1 MQTGQKVKSFSAL
14 SSNGQFDFPKNDGLW
29 TVLYIYEGDFLP
41 TSATDIKEL
50 DRALPKFTA
59 HNANIVAMST
69 DSVPSHL
76 AWILSLRNQNK
87 DGLPIKIEL
96 ISDRQ
101 GEIIEAFGVSLNN
114 ESATLIIDPEGVL
127 RAKNIHSAVTGINV
141 TEIERELLALQTA
154 RYQYGQ
160 TPSGWTPGEDILDH
174 PPRSINSTLTN
185 MSDKQALGGY
195 CLDWYICYRQ
205 DTGLRSQSPTIP
217 PRE

>member
-1 MQTGQKVKSFSAL
+1 MQTGQKVNSFTAL
-14 SSNGQFDFPKNDGLW
+14 STNGQIDFPQNNGLW

-50 DRALPKFTA
+50 DRAMPKFMA
-59 HNANIVAMST
+59 HDAQIIAMST

-87 DGLPIKIEL
+87 EGIPIKIEL
-96 ISDRQ
+96 ISDKL
-101 GEIIEAFGVSLNN
+101 GKISEDFGVALQN
-114 ESATLIIDPEGVL
+114 ESGTFIIDPEGVL
-127 RAKNIHSAVTGINV
+127 RAKTIHSAVTGINV

-154 RYQYGQ
+154 RYQFGQ

-174 PPRSINSTLTN
+174 PPRSLSSTLTN

-195 CLDWYICYRQ
+195 CLDWYLCFRQ
-205 DTGLRSQSPTIP
+205 DTGLRSQSPTAP

>member
-1 MQTGQKVKSFSAL
+1 MNTGQKVKNFTAL
-14 SSNGQFDFPKNDGLW
+14 SSNGQIDFPKNNGLW

-50 DRALPKFTA
+50 DRAYPKFLA
-59 HNANIVAMST
+59 HDTQIIAMST
-69 DSVPSHL
+69 DSVASHL

-96 ISDRQ
+96 ISDRL
-101 GEIIEAFGVSLNN
+101 GEIMGEFGVAIQN
-114 ESATLIIDPEGVL
+114 ESGTFIIDPEGIL
-127 RAKNIHSAVTGINV
+127 RAKNIHSSVTGINV

-154 RYQYGQ
+154 RYQFGQ

-174 PPRSINSTLTN
+174 PPRSLSSTLTN

-195 CLDWYICYRQ
+195 CLDWYLCYRQ
-205 DTGLRSQSPTIP
+205 DTGLRTQSSTSLPT
-217 PRE
+217 E

>member
-1 MQTGQKVKSFSAL
+1 MQTGQKINNFTAP
-14 SSNGQFDFPKNDGLW
+14 SSNGQIDFPKNNGLW

-50 DRALPKFTA
+50 DRAYPKFSA
-59 HNANIVAMST
+59 HDAQIIAMST
-69 DSVPSHL
+69 DSVASHL

-96 ISDRQ
+96 ISDRM
-101 GEIIEAFGVSLNN
+101 GEIMSDFGVATQN
-114 ESATLIIDPEGVL
+114 ESGTFIIDPEGIL
-127 RAKNIHSAVTGINV
+127 RAKNIHSSVTGINV

-154 RYQYGQ
+154 RYQFGQ

-174 PPRSINSTLTN
+174 PPRSLNSTLTN

-195 CLDWYICYRQ
+195 CLDWYLCYRQ
-205 DTGLRSQSPTIP
+205 DTGLRTQSPTAP

>member
-1 MQTGQKVKSFSAL
+1 MQTGQKVNSFSAL
-14 SSNGQFDFPKNDGLW
+14 STNGQYDFPKNDGIW

-50 DRALPKFTA
+50 DKALPKFLA
-59 HNANIVAMST
+59 HDANIVAMST
-69 DSVPSHL
+69 DSVASHL

-87 DGLPIKIEL
+87 EGLPLKIEL
-96 ISDRQ
+96 ISDRL
-101 GEIIEAFGVSLNN
+101 GEIISDLGVSLQN

-127 RAKNIHSAVTGINV
+127 RAKNIHSSVTGINV
-141 TEIERELLALQTA
+141 TELERELLALQTA

-174 PPRSINSTLTN
+174 PPRSITSTLTN

-195 CLDWYICYRQ
+195 CLDWYLCFRQ
-205 DTGLRSQSPTIP
+205 DTGLRSQSPTTP